1 VTAASNS
8 SVRPRNKLSAGEEIC
23 TVDEARFVQGLPVDF
38 WMVFHHGVLSVEDA
52 FEVFAHRAGVE
63 TSSDEGAH

>member
-1 VTAASNS
+1 M
-8 SVRPRNKLSAGEEIC
+8 C

-52 FEVFAHRAGVE
+52 FEVFSHRSGVE